1 MSSCAMK
8 IKDLTTTS
16 ESLLKV
22 IVLLKTPLILCQS
35 IGGYLTNKIVGNMFL
50 IHLSVLK
57 MSLNLNWL
65 SIEGNFLNCKSNLP
79 QFDALCLTLVALS
92 YDIKIQ
98 CCEEFLSNNYFE
110 RSLPNE

>member
-1 MSSCAMK
+1 MTYLELRVKHGHNPTKFGFFRLLMSNCVMK

-57 MSLNLNWL
+57 LSLNLNWL
-65 SIEGNFLNCKSNLP
+65 SIEGNFFKH
-79 QFDALCLTLVALS
+79 
-92 YDIKIQ
+92 
-98 CCEEFLSNNYFE
+98 
-110 RSLPNE
+110 